1 MLNKN
6 FSIGKIG
13 MIVLVVSLIIPVN
26 SVYPQESRT
35 VQVEV
40 KYTNGDR
47 ADFYG
52 MSLVI
57 YQDYG
62 NVPILKK
69 DMENNPDSIS
79 LPKDHR
85 YKIEVYANGMY
96 GDVGYVDLKS
106 NQEKININIPLSG
119 GLQFNVFYKD
129 GQTPIKGATVS
140 IKSHDGTQWRLGKT
154 NDQGDTIRYWIQ
166 STTKDTDYYIADV
179 YLGEIHLTT
188 LTQIK
193 LVPGLTKDQKIIVPI
208 PAIVEDLITVSLYK
222 TESEKITKQDGDFSV
237 LLKDSI
243 GNIVKKSLVN
253 SRGEAYFSSIPSK
266 EYSLIVLKN
275 GVTDASWQEKNVAIT
290 GQENMFKMI
299 KTNEPPIIP
308 DVIEETPTEDS
319 EPISSCD
326 CVAFRFDGVQDYW
339 LNDVQI
345 AYVNT
350 FVEKNI
356 PLTVAIIADSFGN
369 DQKITNVIKDAA
381 NKNKLEIAS
390 QGVGNASFTDFSK
403 EEQDNLLKQS
413 IMEILDSTGTRPQIF
428 VPPQNKYN
436 NDTKQ
441 VLIENKFTHISSN
454 ILSGESSPFPLEG
467 ETLYKFP
474 ETATTGKYSLEQNL
488 FTGVSSNDTYSD
500 TINSL
505 KKYGFAVITSHPQE
519 FAIIQNGTYTN
530 QINNEQINELE
541 TLIQKLQSDEI
552 RIVSIGKINLD
563 STTIIIPQWI
573 KNNAGWWADGS
584 IDDTSFV
591 QGIQYMIQKGIMKIP
606 KVTNTSDAENKEIPK
621 WIKNNAGWW
630 ADGQITDSDFVSGIE
645 YLVNHNIITY

>member
-1 MLNKN
+1 MKN
-6 FSIGKIG
+6 INIAKIG
-13 MIVLVVSLIIPVN
+13 MIILVVLLIIPFN
-26 SVYPQESRT
+26 SVYSQESRA

-40 KYTNGDR
+40 KYTNGDI

-52 MSLVI
+52 ITLVI
-57 YQDYG
+57 YQDYS
-62 NVPILKK
+62 NVPIIKK
-69 DMENNPDSIS
+69 EMENNPEFIS

-96 GDVGYVDLKS
+96 GDVGYVDLK
-106 NQEKININIPLSG
+106 NDQEKTNISIPLSG

-140 IKSHDGTQWRLGKT
+140 IKSNDGTQWRLGKT

-166 STTKDTDYYIADV
+166 STTKNNDYYVADV

-193 LVPGLTKDQKIIVPI
+193 LFPGLTKDQKIIAPI

-222 TESEKITKQDGDFSV
+222 TEFEKIAKHEESLSV
-237 LLKDSI
+237 LLKDSV
-243 GNIVKKSLVN
+243 GNIIKESQVN
-253 SRGEAYFSSIPSK
+253 NRGEAYFSSIPSK
-266 EYSLIVLKN
+266 EYSLIILKN
-275 GVTDASWQEKNVAIT
+275 GVADASWQEKKVAIT
-290 GQENMFKMI
+290 GQENTFKMI
-299 KTNEPPIIP
+299 KTKEQPIIP
-308 DVIEETPTEDS
+308 DVIKNTHVENN

-326 CVAFRFDGVQDYW
+326 CVAFRFDDVQDYW

-350 FVEKNI
+350 FVDKNI
-356 PLTVAIIADSFGN
+356 PLTVGIIADSFGN
-369 DQKITNVIKDAA
+369 DQKITNVIKDATS
-381 NKNKLEIAS
+381 KNKLEIAS
-390 QGVGNASFTDFSK
+390 QGVGNKPYTDFSK
-403 EEQDNLLKQS
+403 QEQDDLLKQS
-413 IMEILDSTGTRPQIF
+413 IAEIQNSVGVRPHIF

-441 VLIENKFTHISSN
+441 ALIENKFTHLSSN
-454 ILSGESSPFPLEG
+454 ILLGESPPFPLKG

-488 FTGVSSNDTYSD
+488 FIGLPSNDTYSD

-519 FAIIQNGTYTN
+519 FSIIQNGTYTN
-530 QINNEQINELE
+530 QINKEQIIELGS
-541 TLIQKLQSDEI
+541 LIQKLQSDGI
-552 RIVSIGKINLD
+552 KIVSIGKINLD
-563 STTIIIPQWI
+563 STPVVIPQWI
-573 KNNAGWWADGS
+573 KNNAGWWAEDQ
-584 IDDTSFV
+584 IDDASFV
-591 QGIQYMIQKGIMKIP
+591 QGIQYLIQKEIMKIP
-606 KVTNTSDAENKEIPK
+606 KATNTQNAENKDIPQ

-630 ADGQITDSDFVSGIE
+630 AKGQITDSDFVSGIE
-645 YLVNHNIITY
+645 YLVDHKIITY

>member
-1 MLNKN
+1 MKN
-6 FSIGKIG
+6 INIAKIG
-13 MIVLVVSLIIPVN
+13 MIILVVLLIIPVN
-26 SVYPQESRT
+26 SVYSQESRA

-40 KYTNGDR
+40 KYTNGDI

-52 MSLVI
+52 MTLVI
-57 YQDYG
+57 YQDYS
-62 NVPILKK
+62 NVPIIKK
-69 DMENNPDSIS
+69 EMENNPEFIL

-96 GDVGYVDLKS
+96 GDVGYVDLK
-106 NQEKININIPLSG
+106 NDQEKTNISIPLSG

-140 IKSHDGTQWRLGKT
+140 IKSNDGTQWRLGKT

-166 STTKDTDYYIADV
+166 STTKNNDYYVADV

-193 LVPGLTKDQKIIVPI
+193 LFPGLTKDQKIIAPI

-222 TESEKITKQDGDFSV
+222 TEFEKIAKHEESLSV
-237 LLKDSI
+237 LLKDSV
-243 GNIVKKSLVN
+243 GNIIKESQVN
-253 SRGEAYFSSIPSK
+253 NRGEAYFSSIPSK
-266 EYSLIVLKN
+266 EYSLIILKN
-275 GVTDASWQEKNVAIT
+275 GVADASWQEKKVAIT
-290 GQENMFKMI
+290 GQENTFKII
-299 KTNEPPIIP
+299 KTKEHPIIP
-308 DVIEETPTEDS
+308 DVIKNTPVETN

-326 CVAFRFDGVQDYW
+326 CVAFRFDDVQDYW

-350 FVEKNI
+350 FVDKNI
-356 PLTVAIIADSFGN
+356 PLTVGIIADSFGN
-369 DQKITNVIKDAA
+369 DQKITNVIKDATS
-381 NKNKLEIAS
+381 KNKLEIAS
-390 QGVGNASFTDFSK
+390 QGVGNKPYTDFSK
-403 EEQDNLLKQS
+403 QEQDDLLKQS
-413 IMEILDSTGTRPQIF
+413 IVEIQNSVGVRPHIF

-441 VLIENKFTHISSN
+441 ALIENKFTHLSSN
-454 ILSGESSPFPLEG
+454 ILLGESPPFPLKG

-488 FTGVSSNDTYSD
+488 FIGLSSNDTYSD

-519 FAIIQNGTYTN
+519 FSIIQNGTYTN
-530 QINNEQINELE
+530 QINKEQIIELE
-541 TLIQKLQSDEI
+541 SLIQKLQSDGI
-552 RIVSIGKINLD
+552 KIVSIGKINLD
-563 STTIIIPQWI
+563 STPVVIPQWI
-573 KNNAGWWADGS
+573 KNNAGWWAEDQ
-584 IDDTSFV
+584 IDDASFV
-591 QGIQYMIQKGIMKIP
+591 QGIQYLIQKEIMKIP
-606 KVTNTSDAENKEIPK
+606 KATNTQNAENKDIPQ

-630 ADGQITDSDFVSGIE
+630 AKGQITDSDFVSGIE
-645 YLVNHNIITY
+645 YLVDHKIITY

>member
-1 MLNKN
+1 MKDFN
-6 FSIGKIG
+6 IAKIG
-13 MIVLVVSLIIPVN
+13 MIVLVVSLIIPIN
-26 SVYPQESRT
+26 SVYSQESRT

-57 YQDYG
+57 YQDYS
-62 NVPILKK
+62 NVPIIKK
-69 DMENNPDSIS
+69 EMDINPDSIS

-106 NQEKININIPLSG
+106 NQEKINIDIPLSG

-140 IKSHDGTQWRLGKT
+140 VKSYDGTQWRLGKT

-166 STTKDTDYYIADV
+166 STTKATDYYVADV
-179 YLGEIHLTT
+179 YLEEIHLTT

-193 LVPGLTKDQKIIVPI
+193 LLPGLTKDQKIIVPI

-222 TESEKITKQDGDFSV
+222 TEFEKITKQDGDFSV
-237 LLKDSI
+237 LVKDSM
-243 GNIVKKSLVN
+243 GNIVKKSQVN

-275 GVTDASWQEKNVAIT
+275 GVADALWQKKNVVIT
-290 GQENMFKMI
+290 GQENMFKMT
-299 KTNEPPIIP
+299 KTNEPVIIP
-308 DVIEETPTEDS
+308 EAIEDN
-319 EPISSCD
+319 EPISSCN
-326 CVAFRFDGVQDYW
+326 CVAFRFDDVQDYW

-356 PLTVAIIADSFGN
+356 PLTVGIIADSFGN
-369 DQKITNVIKDAA
+369 DQKITNAIKDATS
-381 NKNKLEIAS
+381 KNKLEIAS
-390 QGVGNASFTDFSK
+390 QGVGNAPFTDFSK
-403 EEQDNLLKQS
+403 QEQDNLLKQS
-413 IMEILDSTGTRPQIF
+413 IVEILNSVGVRPQIF

-436 NDTKQ
+436 DETKQ

-454 ILSGESSPFPLEG
+454 ILLGESPPFPLKG

-488 FTGVSSNDTYSD
+488 FIGLPSNDTYSD

-530 QINNEQINELE
+530 QINKEQINELGS
-541 TLIQKLQSDEI
+541 LIQKLQSDGI
-552 RIVSIGKINLD
+552 KIVSIGKINLD

-573 KNNAGWWADGS
+573 KNNAGWWAEDQ
-584 IDDTSFV
+584 IDDASFV
-591 QGIQYMIQKGIMKIP
+591 QGIQFLIQKEIMKIL
-606 KVTNTSDAENKEIPK
+606 KTVNASDAENKEIPQ

-630 ADGQITDSDFVSGIE
+630 AKGQITDSDFISGIE
-645 YLVNHNIITY
+645 YLVNHKILTY

>member
-6 FSIGKIG
+6 FSIAKIG
-13 MIVLVVSLIIPVN
+13 MIVLVASLIIPVN

-57 YQDYG
+57 YQDYD

-69 DMENNPDSIS
+69 EMENNPDSIS

-166 STTKDTDYYIADV
+166 STTRDTDYYVADV
-179 YLGEIHLTT
+179 YLGEIYLTT
-188 LTQIK
+188 LKQIK

-208 PAIVEDLITVSLYK
+208 PKIVEDLITISLYK
-222 TESEKITKQDGDFSV
+222 TETEKITKQDGEFSV
-237 LLKDSI
+237 LLKDNI
-243 GNIVKKSLVN
+243 GNIIKKSPVN
-253 SRGEAYFSSIPSK
+253 SKGEAYFSSIPSK
-266 EYSLIVLKN
+266 EYSLGVLKN
-275 GVTDASWQEKNVAIT
+275 GVADTLWPEKNVVII
-290 GQENMFKMI
+290 GQENMFKII
-299 KTNEPPIIP
+299 KTKEIPIP
-308 DVIEETPTEDS
+308 DEVKDTPAEIIEPV
-319 EPISSCD
+319 SSCE
-326 CVAFRFDGVQDYW
+326 CVAFRFDNVQDYW

-345 AYVNT
+345 GYVNT

-356 PLTVAIIADSFGN
+356 PLTVAIMADSFGN
-369 DQKITNVIKDAA
+369 DQKITNVIKDAT

-390 QGVGNASFTDFSK
+390 HGVGNAPFTDFPK
-403 EEQDNLLKQS
+403 EKQGDLLKQS
-413 IMEILDSTGTRPQIF
+413 IVEILDSVGVRPQIF

-436 NDTKQ
+436 DDTKQ
-441 VLIENKFTHISSN
+441 ALVENKFTHLSSN
-454 ILSGESSPFPLEG
+454 ILSGESPPFPLKG

-474 ETATTGKYSLEQNL
+474 ETATTGKYNLEQNL
-488 FTGVSSNDTYSD
+488 FVGLASNDTYLD
-500 TINSL
+500 AIDSL
-505 KKYGFAVITSHPQE
+505 EKYGFAVIVSHPQE
-519 FAIIQNGTYTN
+519 FAVIENGTYIN

-541 TLIQKLQSDEI
+541 LLIQKLQSDGI
-552 RIVSIGKINLD
+552 KIVSIGKINLD
-563 STTIIIPQWI
+563 STTTIPKWI

-584 IDDTSFV
+584 IDDESFV
-591 QGIQYMIQKGIMKIP
+591 QGIQYLIQNGIMKIP
-606 KVTNTSDAENKEIPK
+606 QTTNISNAENKEIPQ

-630 ADGQITDSDFVSGIE
+630 ADGQITDSDFISGIE
-645 YLVNHNIITY
+645 YLVNHRIITY

>member
-6 FSIGKIG
+6 FSIKKIG

-26 SVYPQESRT
+26 YAYSQESKT

-40 KYTNGDR
+40 KYTNGDI

-57 YQDYG
+57 YQDS
-62 NVPILKK
+62 NKVPILKK
-69 DMENNPDSIS
+69 EMENNPDSIS
-79 LPKDHR
+79 LPKDHK

-96 GDVGYVDLKS
+96 GDIGYVDLKS

-140 IKSHDGTQWRLGKT
+140 IKSHDETQWRLGKT

-193 LVPGLTKDQKIIVPI
+193 LFPGLTKDQKIIVPI

-222 TESEKITKQDGDFSV
+222 TEFEKITKPDGDFSV
-237 LLKDSI
+237 LLKDDM
-243 GNIVKKSLVN
+243 GNIIKKSSVN

-266 EYSLIVLKN
+266 EYSLMILKN
-275 GVTDASWQEKNVAIT
+275 GVIDTSWQEKNVAIT
-290 GQENMFKMI
+290 GQENMFKMT

-308 DVIEETPTEDS
+308 EIIEETPTEDN

-326 CVAFRFDGVQDYW
+326 CVAFRFDDVQDYW

-345 AYVNT
+345 AYINT

-356 PLTVAIIADSFGN
+356 PLTAGIVADSFGN
-369 DQKITNVIKDAA
+369 DQKITNIIKDATS
-381 NKNKLEIAS
+381 KNKLEIAS
-390 QGVGNASFTDFSK
+390 QGVGNAPFTDFSK
-403 EEQDNLLKQS
+403 EAQDNLLKQS
-413 IMEILDSTGTRPQIF
+413 IVEIVDSVGVRPHIF

-436 NDTKQ
+436 DNTKQ
-441 VLIENKFTHISSN
+441 ILIENKFTHLSSN
-454 ILSGESSPFPLEG
+454 ILLGELPPFPLEG

-474 ETATTGKYSLEQNL
+474 ETATTGKYNLEQNL

-519 FAIIQNGTYTN
+519 FAVIQNGTYTN
-530 QINNEQINELE
+530 QINKEQINELE
-541 TLIQKLQSDEI
+541 SLIQKLQSDGI
-552 RIVSIGKINLD
+552 RIVSIDKINLD

-573 KNNAGWWADGS
+573 KNNAGWWAEGS
-584 IDDTSFV
+584 IDDNSFV
-591 QGIQYMIQKGIMKIP
+591 QGIQYLIQQKIMKIP
-606 KVTNTSDAENKEIPK
+606 ETKDTSDVENKEIPQ

-630 ADGQITDSDFVSGIE
+630 ADGQITDSDFVGGIE
-645 YLVNHNIITY
+645 YLVSHKIITY

>member
-13 MIVLVVSLIIPVN
+13 MIVLVMSLIIPVN

-40 KYTNGDR
+40 NYTNGDS

-62 NVPILKK
+62 NMPILKK
-69 DMENNPDSIS
+69 EMGNNPDSIS
-79 LPKDHR
+79 LPKDHK

-106 NQEKININIPLSG
+106 NQEKINIDIPLSG

-140 IKSHDGTQWRLGKT
+140 VKSHDGTQWRLGKT

-193 LVPGLTKDQKIIVPI
+193 LFPGLTKDQKIIVPI
-208 PAIVEDLITVSLYK
+208 PAVVEDLITVSLYK
-222 TESEKITKQDGDFSV
+222 TESEKITKPDGDFSV
-237 LLKDSI
+237 LLKDNM
-243 GNIVKKSLVN
+243 GNIVKKSQIN

-275 GVTDASWQEKNVAIT
+275 GVADASWQEKNVAIT
-290 GQENMFKMI
+290 GQENMFRMTKI
-299 KTNEPPIIP
+299 NEPPIIP
-308 DVIEETPTEDS
+308 EVIEDTHTEDN

-369 DQKITNVIKDAA
+369 DQKITNVIKDATS
-381 NKNKLEIAS
+381 KNKLEIAS
-390 QGVGNASFTDFSK
+390 QGIGNAPFTDFSK

-413 IMEILDSTGTRPQIF
+413 IVEILDSTGIRPQIF

-436 NDTKQ
+436 DDTKQ
-441 VLIENKFTHISSN
+441 ALIENKFTH
-454 ILSGESSPFPLEG
+454 LSGNVLSEEASPFPLEG

-474 ETATTGKYSLEQNL
+474 ETATTGKYDIEQNL
-488 FTGVSSNDTYSD
+488 FTGLSSNNTYAD
-500 TINSL
+500 TISSL
-505 KKYGFAVITSHPQE
+505 ERYGFAVIASHPQE
-519 FAIIQNGTYTN
+519 FATIQNGTYTN
-530 QINNEQINELE
+530 QINKEQINELE
-541 TLIQKLQSDEI
+541 LLIQKLQSDRI
-552 RIVSIGKINLD
+552 RIVSIDKINLD
-563 STTIIIPQWI
+563 STTIIPQWI
-573 KNNAGWWADGS
+573 KNNAGWWANGQ

-591 QGIQYMIQKGIMKIP
+591 QGIQYLIQKEIMKIP
-606 KVTNTSDAENKEIPK
+606 RTANVPDAENKEIPQ

-630 ADGQITDSDFVSGIE
+630 ANGQITDSDFVSGIE
-645 YLVNHNIITY
+645 YLVSHKIITY

>member
-1 MLNKN
+1 MNN
-6 FSIGKIG
+6 FNIAKIG
-13 MIVLVVSLIIPVN
+13 LIILVGSLIIPVS
-26 SVYPQESRT
+26 SVYSQESKT
-35 VQVEV
+35 IQVEV
-40 KYTNGDR
+40 KYTNGDI

-57 YQDYG
+57 YQDY
-62 NVPILKK
+62 NKTPIIKK
-69 DMENNPDSIS
+69 EMENNPEFIS

-96 GDVGYVDLKS
+96 GDVGYVDLK
-106 NQEKININIPLSG
+106 NDQEKIDINIPLSG

-166 STTKDTDYYIADV
+166 STTKNNDYYVADV

-193 LVPGLTKDQKIIVPI
+193 LFPGLTKDQKIIVPI

-222 TESEKITKQDGDFSV
+222 TEFEKIAKHEENLSV
-237 LLKDSI
+237 LLKDSM
-243 GNIVKKSLVN
+243 GNIIKKSQVN

-266 EYSLIVLKN
+266 EYFLIILKN
-275 GVTDASWQEKNVAIT
+275 GIVDDSWQEKNVAIT
-290 GQENMFKMI
+290 GQENTFKMT
-299 KTNEPPIIP
+299 KTNEPVTIP
-308 DVIEETPTEDS
+308 DAIKGIEIENN

-326 CVAFRFDGVQDYW
+326 CVAFRFDDVQDYW

-345 AYVNT
+345 SYVNT

-356 PLTVAIIADSFGN
+356 PLTVGIIADSFGN
-369 DQKITNVIKDAA
+369 DQKITNVIKDATG
-381 NKNKLEIAS
+381 KNKLEIAS
-390 QGVGNASFTDFSK
+390 QGIGNKPYTDFSK
-403 EEQDNLLKQS
+403 QEQDDLLKQS
-413 IMEILDSTGTRPQIF
+413 IVEIQNSVGVRPHIF
-428 VPPQNKYN
+428 VPSQNKYN

-441 VLIENKFTHISSN
+441 VLIENKFTHLSSN
-454 ILSGESSPFPLEG
+454 ILLGESPPFPLKG

-488 FTGVSSNDTYSD
+488 FIGLPSNDTYSD

-519 FAIIQNGTYTN
+519 FSIIQNGTYTN
-530 QINNEQINELE
+530 QINKEQIIELE
-541 TLIQKLQSDEI
+541 SLIQKLQSDGI
-552 RIVSIGKINLD
+552 RIVSIGKINSDL
-563 STTIIIPQWI
+563 TTM
-573 KNNAGWWADGS
+573 
-584 IDDTSFV
+584 V
-591 QGIQYMIQKGIMKIP
+591 
-606 KVTNTSDAENKEIPK
+606 IPK

-630 ADGQITDSDFVSGIE
+630 AEDQIDDASFVQGIQYLIQKEIMKIPKATNTQNAENKDIPKWIKNNAGWWAKGQITDSDFVNGIE
-645 YLVNHNIITY
+645 YLVNHKIITY

>member
-6 FSIGKIG
+6 FSIAKIG
-13 MIVLVVSLIIPVN
+13 MIALVVSLIIPVN
-26 SVYPQESRT
+26 FVYSQESKT

-40 KYTNGDR
+40 KYTNGDT

-57 YQDYG
+57 YQDSS

-69 DMENNPDSIS
+69 EMENNPDSIS
-79 LPKDHR
+79 LPKDHK

-96 GDVGYVDLKS
+96 GDVGYIDLKS

-129 GQTPIKGATVS
+129 GQTPIKGATAS
-140 IKSHDGTQWRLGKT
+140 IKPHDGTQWRLG
-154 NDQGDTIRYWIQ
+154 I
-166 STTKDTDYYIADV
+166 
-179 YLGEIHLTT
+179 
-188 LTQIK
+188 
-193 LVPGLTKDQKIIVPI
+193 TKDQKIIVPI

-237 LLKDSI
+237 LLKDSV
-243 GNIVKKSLVN
+243 GNIIKKSIVN

-326 CVAFRFDGVQDYW
+326 CVALRLDDVQDYW

-381 NKNKLEIAS
+381 SKNKLEIAS
-390 QGVGNASFTDFSK
+390 QGVGNAPFTDFSK
-403 EEQDNLLKQS
+403 EAQDNLLKQS
-413 IMEILDSTGTRPQIF
+413 IVEIADSTGARPQIF
-428 VPPQNKYN
+428 VPPQNKYDDN
-436 NDTKQ
+436 TKQ
-441 VLIENKFTHISSN
+441 VLIENKFTHLSSN
-454 ILSGESSPFPLEG
+454 ILLGELPPFPLEG

-474 ETATTGKYSLEQNL
+474 ETATTGKYNLEQNM

-519 FAIIQNGTYTN
+519 FAVIQNGTYTN
-530 QINNEQINELE
+530 QINIEQINELE
-541 TLIQKLQSDEI
+541 LLIQKLQSDEI

-563 STTIIIPQWI
+563 STTIVIPQWI

-584 IDDTSFV
+584 IDDTDFV
-591 QGIQYMIQKGIMKIP
+591 Q
-606 KVTNTSDAENKEIPK
+606 
-621 WIKNNAGWW
+621 
-630 ADGQITDSDFVSGIE
+630 GIE
-645 YLVNHNIITY
+645 YLVNHRIIMY

>member
-1 MLNKN
+1 MDKCKENRSMKN
-6 FSIGKIG
+6 FNILE
-13 MIVLVVSLIIPVN
+13 IVIIILAVMLIIPIN
-26 SVYPQESRT
+26 SAYSQESKT

-40 KYTNGDR
+40 KYTNGDE

-52 MSLVI
+52 MSLVV
-57 YQDYG
+57 YQDY
-62 NVPILKK
+62 NSAPILKK
-69 DMENNPDSIS
+69 EMDSNPYPIS

-96 GDVGYVDLKS
+96 GDVGYIDLKN
-106 NQEKININIPLSG
+106 NQEKINIDIPLSG

-129 GQTPIKGATVS
+129 GQTPINGATVS
-140 IKSHDGTQWRLGKT
+140 IKSYDGTQWRLGKT

-166 STTKDTDYYIADV
+166 STTKNTDYYIADV

-237 LLKDSI
+237 LLKDSM
-243 GNIVKKSLVN
+243 GNIVKKSQAN

-266 EYSLIVLKN
+266 EYSLVILKN
-275 GVTDASWQEKNVAIT
+275 GVVDTLWQEKKIAIT

-299 KTNEPPIIP
+299 KTNELPIIP
-308 DVIEETPTEDS
+308 DVIEETPTEDN

-326 CVAFRFDGVQDYW
+326 CVAFRFDDVQDYW

-345 AYVNT
+345 AYINT

-356 PLTVAIIADSFGN
+356 PLTAGIVADSFGN
-369 DQKITNVIKDAA
+369 DQKITNVIKDATS
-381 NKNKLEIAS
+381 KNKLEIAS
-390 QGVGNASFTDFSK
+390 QGVGNAPFTDFSK

-413 IMEILDSTGTRPQIF
+413 IVEIVDSVGVRPHIF
-428 VPPQNKYN
+428 VPPQNRYN
-436 NDTKQ
+436 DDTKQ
-441 VLIENKFTHISSN
+441 ILIENKFTHLSSN
-454 ILSGESSPFPLEG
+454 ISLGELPPFPLEG

-474 ETATTGKYSLEQNL
+474 ETATTGKYNLEQNL
-488 FTGVSSNDTYSD
+488 FTGLSSNDTYSD

-519 FAIIQNGTYTN
+519 FAVIQNGTYTN
-530 QINNEQINELE
+530 QINKEQINELE
-541 TLIQKLQSDEI
+541 SLIQKLQSDGI
-552 RIVSIGKINLD
+552 RIVSIDKINLN

-573 KNNAGWWADGS
+573 KNNAGWWAS
-584 IDDTSFV
+584 
-591 QGIQYMIQKGIMKIP
+591 
-606 KVTNTSDAENKEIPK
+606 
-621 WIKNNAGWW
+621 
-630 ADGQITDSDFVSGIE
+630 GQITDSDFVSGIE
-645 YLVNHNIITY
+645 YLVSHKIITY

>member
-1 MLNKN
+1 LNN
-6 FSIGKIG
+6 FNIAKIG
-13 MIVLVVSLIIPVN
+13 LIILVGSLIIPVN
-26 SVYPQESRT
+26 SVYSQESRT

-47 ADFYG
+47 ADFNG

-57 YQDYG
+57 YQDY
-62 NVPILKK
+62 NNMPILKK
-69 DMENNPDSIS
+69 EMGDNPDSIS

-96 GDVGYVDLKS
+96 GAVGYVDLK
-106 NQEKININIPLSG
+106 NDQEKIDINIPLSG

-154 NDQGDTIRYWIQ
+154 NDQGNTIRYWIQ

-188 LTQIK
+188 LSQIK
-193 LVPGLTKDQKIIVPI
+193 LFPGLTKDQKIIVPI
-208 PAIVEDLITVSLYK
+208 PAIVEDLITVTVYK

-237 LLKDSI
+237 LLKDSV
-243 GNIVKKSLVN
+243 GNIIKKSPVN

-266 EYSLIVLKN
+266 EYSLVILKN
-275 GVTDASWQEKNVAIT
+275 GITNASWQEKNVAIT
-290 GQENMFKMI
+290 GQQNLFKI
-299 KTNEPPIIP
+299 TKTIELPIIP
-308 DVIEETPTEDS
+308 EVIGNTPVEDS
-319 EPISSCD
+319 EPIPSCD
-326 CVAFRFDGVQDYW
+326 CVAFRFDNVQDYW

-345 AYVNT
+345 AYVDT

-369 DQKITNVIKDAA
+369 DQKITNVIKDATS
-381 NKNKLEIAS
+381 KNQLKIAS
-390 QGVGNASFTDFSK
+390 QGVGNAPFTDFSK
-403 EEQDNLLKQS
+403 EEQNNLLKQS
-413 IMEILDSTGTRPQIF
+413 IVEILDSTGARPQIF
-428 VPPQNKYN
+428 VPPQNKYDDN
-436 NDTKQ
+436 TKQ

-454 ILSGESSPFPLEG
+454 ILSGESPPFPLEG

-474 ETATTGKYSLEQNL
+474 ETATTGKYSLEQNM
-488 FTGVSSNDTYSD
+488 FIGVSSSDTYSD

-505 KKYGFAVITSHPQE
+505 KKYGFAVITSNPQE

-530 QINNEQINELE
+530 QINKEQINELE
-541 TLIQKLQSDEI
+541 LLIQKLQDDKI
-552 RIVSIGKINLD
+552 KIVSIDKINLD
-563 STTIIIPQWI
+563 SPTIIIPYWI
-573 KNNAGWWADGS
+573 KNNAGWWADGQL
-584 IDDTSFV
+584 DDTSFV
-591 QGIQYMIQKGIMKIP
+591 QGIQYLIQKGIMKIP
-606 KVTNTSDAENKEIPK
+606 KTTNTPDVESKEIPQ

-630 ADGQITDSDFVSGIE
+630 ADGQITDSDFVNGIE
-645 YLVNHNIITY
+645 YLVNHKIITY

>member
-1 MLNKN
+1 MKN
-6 FSIGKIG
+6 FNILE
-13 MIVLVVSLIIPVN
+13 IVIIILAVMLIIPIN
-26 SVYPQESRT
+26 SAYSQESKT

-40 KYTNGDR
+40 KYTNGDE

-52 MSLVI
+52 MSLVV
-57 YQDYG
+57 YQDY
-62 NVPILKK
+62 NSAPILKK
-69 DMENNPDSIS
+69 EMDSNPYPIS

-96 GDVGYVDLKS
+96 GDVGYIDLKN
-106 NQEKININIPLSG
+106 NQEKINIDIPLSG

-129 GQTPIKGATVS
+129 GQTPINGATVS
-140 IKSHDGTQWRLGKT
+140 IKSYDGTQWRLGKT

-166 STTKDTDYYIADV
+166 STTKNTDYYIADV

-237 LLKDSI
+237 LLKDSM
-243 GNIVKKSLVN
+243 GNIVKKSQAN

-266 EYSLIVLKN
+266 EYSLVILKN
-275 GVTDASWQEKNVAIT
+275 GVVDTLWQEKKIAIT

-299 KTNEPPIIP
+299 KTNELPIIP
-308 DVIEETPTEDS
+308 DVIEETPTEDN

-326 CVAFRFDGVQDYW
+326 CVAFRFDDVQDYW

-345 AYVNT
+345 AYINT

-356 PLTVAIIADSFGN
+356 PLTAGIVADSFGN
-369 DQKITNVIKDAA
+369 DQKITNVIKDATS
-381 NKNKLEIAS
+381 KNKLEIAS
-390 QGVGNASFTDFSK
+390 QGVGNAPFTDFSK

-413 IMEILDSTGTRPQIF
+413 IVEIVDSVGVRPHIF
-428 VPPQNKYN
+428 VPPQNRYN
-436 NDTKQ
+436 DDTKQ
-441 VLIENKFTHISSN
+441 ILIENKFTHLSSN
-454 ILSGESSPFPLEG
+454 ISLGELPPFPLEG

-474 ETATTGKYSLEQNL
+474 ETATTGKYNLEQNL
-488 FTGVSSNDTYSD
+488 FTGLSSNDTYSD

-519 FAIIQNGTYTN
+519 FAVIQNGTYTN
-530 QINNEQINELE
+530 QINKEQINELE
-541 TLIQKLQSDEI
+541 SLIQKLQSDGI
-552 RIVSIGKINLD
+552 RIVSIDKINLN

-573 KNNAGWWADGS
+573 KNNAGWWASGQL
-584 IDDTSFV
+584 DDTSFV
-591 QGIQYMIQKGIMKIP
+591 QGIQYLIQKGIMKIP
-606 KVTNTSDAENKEIPK
+606 KTANSPDAESKEIPQ

-630 ADGQITDSDFVSGIE
+630 ASGQITDSDFVSGIE
-645 YLVNHNIITY
+645 YLVSHKIITY

>member
-1 MLNKN
+1 MKN
-6 FSIGKIG
+6 FNILKIV
-13 MIVLVVSLIIPVN
+13 IIILVVTLIIPIN
-26 SVYPQESRT
+26 SAYSQESKT

-40 KYTNGDR
+40 KYTNGDE

-52 MSLVI
+52 MNLVV
-57 YQDYG
+57 YQDY
-62 NVPILKK
+62 NSAPILKK
-69 DMENNPDSIS
+69 EMDSNPYPIS

-96 GDVGYVDLKS
+96 GDVGYIDLKN
-106 NQEKININIPLSG
+106 NQEKINIDIPLSG
-119 GLQFNVFYKD
+119 GLQFNIFYKD
-129 GQTPIKGATVS
+129 GQTPINGATVS
-140 IKSHDGTQWRLGKT
+140 IKSYDGTQWRLGKT

-166 STTKDTDYYIADV
+166 STTKNTDYYIADL

-237 LLKDSI
+237 LLKDSM
-243 GNIVKKSLVN
+243 GNIVKKSQAN

-266 EYSLIVLKN
+266 EYSLIILKN
-275 GVTDASWQEKNVAIT
+275 GIADALWQEKKITIT

-299 KTNEPPIIP
+299 KTNELPIIP
-308 DVIEETPTEDS
+308 DVIEETPTENN
-319 EPISSCD
+319 EPIPSCD
-326 CVAFRFDGVQDYW
+326 CVAFRFDDVQDYW

-345 AYVNT
+345 AYINT

-356 PLTVAIIADSFGN
+356 PLTAGIVADSFGN
-369 DQKITNVIKDAA
+369 DQKITNVIKDVTS
-381 NKNKLEIAS
+381 KNKLEIAS
-390 QGVGNASFTDFSK
+390 QGVGNAPFTDFSK
-403 EEQDNLLKQS
+403 DGQDNLLKQS
-413 IMEILDSTGTRPQIF
+413 IVEIVDSVGVRPHIF
-428 VPPQNKYN
+428 VPPQNRYN
-436 NDTKQ
+436 DDTKQ
-441 VLIENKFTHISSN
+441 ILIENKFTHLSSN
-454 ILSGESSPFPLEG
+454 ISLGELPPFPLEG

-474 ETATTGKYSLEQNL
+474 ETATTGKYNLEQNL
-488 FTGVSSNDTYSD
+488 FTGLSSNDTYSD

-519 FAIIQNGTYTN
+519 FAVIQNGTYTN
-530 QINNEQINELE
+530 QINKEQINELE
-541 TLIQKLQSDEI
+541 SLIQKLQSDGI
-552 RIVSIGKINLD
+552 RIVSIDKINLN

-573 KNNAGWWADGS
+573 KNNAGLWADGS

-591 QGIQYMIQKGIMKIP
+591 QGIQYLIQKGIIEIP
-606 KVTNTSDAENKEIPK
+606 KTDKTLDAKNKEIPK

-645 YLVNHNIITY
+645 YLVSHKIITY

>member
-1 MLNKN
+1 MKN
-6 FSIGKIG
+6 NNIVKIG
-13 MIVLVVSLIIPVN
+13 MIILVVLLIIPVN
-26 SVYPQESRT
+26 SVYSQESRT

-40 KYTNGDR
+40 KYTNGDI

-52 MSLVI
+52 MTLVI
-57 YQDYG
+57 YQDYS
-62 NVPILKK
+62 NVPIMKK
-69 DMENNPDSIS
+69 EMENNPEFIS

-106 NQEKININIPLSG
+106 DQEKTNISIPLSG

-154 NDQGDTIRYWIQ
+154 NDQGDTVRYWIQ
-166 STTKDTDYYIADV
+166 STTKNNDYYVADV

-193 LVPGLTKDQKIIVPI
+193 LFPGLTKDQKIIAPI

-222 TESEKITKQDGDFSV
+222 TEFEKIAKHEENLSV
-237 LLKDSI
+237 LLKDSV
-243 GNIVKKSLVN
+243 GNIIKESQVN
-253 SRGEAYFSSIPSK
+253 NRGEAYFSSIPSK
-266 EYSLIVLKN
+266 EYSLIILKN
-275 GVTDASWQEKNVAIT
+275 GVADASWQEKKVAIT
-290 GQENMFKMI
+290 GQENTFKMI

-308 DVIEETPTEDS
+308 DVIKNTQVENN
-319 EPISSCD
+319 EPISSCN
-326 CVAFRFDGVQDYW
+326 CVAFRFDDVQDYW

-350 FVEKNI
+350 FVDKNI
-356 PLTVAIIADSFGN
+356 PLTVGIIADSFGN
-369 DQKITNVIKDAA
+369 DQKITNVIKDATS
-381 NKNKLEIAS
+381 KNKLEIAS
-390 QGVGNASFTDFSK
+390 QGVGNKAYTDFSK
-403 EEQDNLLKQS
+403 QEQDDLLKQS
-413 IMEILDSTGTRPQIF
+413 IVEIQNSVGIRPHIF

-441 VLIENKFTHISSN
+441 ALIENKFTHISSN
-454 ILSGESSPFPLEG
+454 ILLGESPPFPLKG

-488 FTGVSSNDTYSD
+488 FIGLPSNVTYSD

-519 FAIIQNGTYTN
+519 FSIIQNGTYTN
-530 QINNEQINELE
+530 QINKEQIIELGS
-541 TLIQKLQSDEI
+541 LIQKLQSDGI
-552 RIVSIGKINLD
+552 KIVSIDKINLD
-563 STTIIIPQWI
+563 STTVVIPQWI
-573 KNNAGWWADGS
+573 KNNAGWWAEDQ
-584 IDDTSFV
+584 IDDASFV
-591 QGIQYMIQKGIMKIP
+591 QGIQYLIQKEIMKIP
-606 KVTNTSDAENKEIPK
+606 KATNTQNAENKDIPQ

-630 ADGQITDSDFVSGIE
+630 AKGQIADSDFVSGIE
-645 YLVNHNIITY
+645 YLVNHKIITY